1 MDRRQLMFAA
11 LVGMPA
17 MLVGTLVIMIAA
29 RGGGDTEDPLAT
41 DPVGITSVQ
50 QVTTSGA
57 VTSSVP
63 GPASATST
71 ITVTPQPTVS
81 TPPAGDNPFEYGIYG
96 SHPHAGKQAAAWRA
110 SRPADAALLA
120 KMGATPTATWFGD
133 WIPDVR
139 AAADTLVGAAAKSG
153 GRPVLVAYNLPGRD
167 CEGYSGGGAAN
178 ESAYRSWVRAL
189 AAGIGDRPAAVIL
202 EPDALGHLC
211 GDAAARYR
219 MLNDAVTVLEGGAKT
234 DVYLDAGH
242 PKWLD
247 AKTAAGRL
255 RSAGVAKARGF
266 ALNVANFVT
275 TAENERY
282 GEEIVRTL
290 GTDTHYVID
299 TSRNG
304 NGEGNDWCNPPGRAL
319 GPTPTA
325 DTAGAHADA
334 YLWIKIPGESDGTCG
349 GAPPAG
355 TWMPEYA
362 LGLAKAAG

>member
-1 MDRRQLMFAA
+1 VDRRQLMFAA

-29 RGGGDTEDPLAT
+29 RGGGDTEDPLAN
-41 DPVGITSVQ
+41 DPTGITAVQ
-50 QVTTSGA
+50 QVTTSGP
-57 VTSSVP
+57 VTSSAP

-71 ITVTPQPTVS
+71 ISVAPQPTAS
-81 TPPAGDNPFEYGIYG
+81 APPAGENPFEHGIYG
-96 SHPHAGKQAAAWRA
+96 SHPHAGKQAAAWQA

-120 KMGATPTATWFGD
+120 RMGRTPTATWFGD

-139 AAADTLVGAAAKSG
+139 AAADTLVSAAAKSG

-178 ESAYRSWVRAL
+178 ENAYRSWVRAL

-211 GDAAARYR
+211 GDATARYR
-219 MLNDAVTVLEGGAKT
+219 MLNDAVAVLEAGAKT

-247 AKTAAGRL
+247 AKTAAQRL
-255 RSAGVAKARGF
+255 RSAGVTKARGF

-282 GEEIVRTL
+282 GEEIVRAL

-304 NGEGNDWCNPPGRAL
+304 NGEGSDWCNPPGRAL

-325 DTAGAHADA
+325 NTAGAHADA

-349 GAPPAG
+349 GAPAAG

-362 LGLAKAAG
+362 LGLAKAAR

>member
-1 MDRRQLMFAA
+1 VDRRQLMFAA

-29 RGGGDTEDPLAT
+29 RGGGDADDPVAS

-50 QVTTSGA
+50 QVTTSGPGT
-57 VTSSVP
+57 TSAP
-63 GPASATST
+63 GPASASST
-71 ITVTPQPTVS
+71 ISGAPPAAS
-81 TPPAGDNPFEYGIYG
+81 APPAGDNPFEHGIYG
-96 SHPHAGKQAAAWRA
+96 THPHAGKQAAQWQA

-120 KMGATPTATWFGD
+120 RMGRTPTATWFGD

-139 AAADTLVGAAAKSG
+139 AAADNLVSAAAKAG

-167 CEGYSGGGAAN
+167 CEGYSGGGAAD
-178 ESAYRSWVRAL
+178 EKAYRAWVRAL

-211 GDAAARYR
+211 GDATAMYR
-219 MLNDAVTVLEGGAKT
+219 MLGDAVTVLESGAKT

-242 PKWLD
+242 PKWMD
-247 AKTAAGRL
+247 VKTAAQRL
-255 RSAGVAKARGF
+255 RAAGITKARGF

-275 TAENERY
+275 TGENERY
-282 GEEIVRTL
+282 GEEIVRAL
-290 GTDTHYVID
+290 GTDTHYVVD

-304 NGEGNDWCNPPGRAL
+304 NGEGTDWCNPPGRAL

-334 YLWIKIPGESDGTCG
+334 YLWIKVPGESDGTCG
-349 GAPPAG
+349 GAPAAG